1 MRSNSVDLGPIPQH
15 TPNQFIYSRERSIM
29 VDGFMYCPR
38 ANRTPFVG
46 LMDI

>member
-1 MRSNSVDLGPIPQH
+1 MRSKFVELGPISQ
-15 TPNQFIYSRERSIM
+15 SIM

-46 LMDI
+46 LMEI